1 MIMMIK
7 WNNTTTIKGKQK
19 DLKDKGNTVKLR
31 EERTVRRT
39 EDINNKEWSKKEVM
53 KNIIEERERKT
64 ASNDPVVP

>member
-1 MIMMIK
+1 
-7 WNNTTTIKGKQK
+7 
-19 DLKDKGNTVKLR
+19 LKDKGNTVKLR